1 MYRQKGLSEK
11 QVLPVNVAS
20 GMQVQSIMNLFAQNL
35 LGVTKYD
42 VVLVLLTA
50 KLCSSKQLNIRKYY
64 ASVRE
69 RLDHTKSVLC
79 FCFPAEHA

>member
-1 MYRQKGLSEK
+1 MYGQKELSEK

-42 VVLVLLTA
+42 VVLV
-50 KLCSSKQLNIRKYY
+50 
-64 ASVRE
+64 
-69 RLDHTKSVLC
+69 
-79 FCFPAEHA
+79 F